1 MYGQLPKRCKVLSH
15 LIVFASYLA
24 LTWNCTYLVA
34 QPLQKTEPPQK
45 AEPPQEA
52 EAPQKAEPTQSGS
65 SKPVDQRPN
74 FLILFADDWG
84 RYASSYAAIDSDPL
98 QSIVRTPNIDRIA
111 QRGAIFR
118 QAFVSAPSCTPCRS
132 ALLSGQHFWR
142 TGQGAILQ
150 GAVWDPAIPSFPLL
164 LDQAGYHIGET
175 FKVWSPGTPGDAPYG
190 AGKFAYEKSG
200 RKFNDFSENVTA
212 AVQKGEPIEQAKE
225 ELLEGIRANFTEFLD
240 ARKEDKPFCYWFG
253 PTNTHRQWVA
263 QSGTKLW
270 GFNPDDFV
278 GKLPPFLPD
287 VPTVRQ
293 DLADYFGEIAAWD
306 AAVGRLLDELENRQL
321 TDSTYVIISG
331 DHGPPGFP
339 HGKCNLYA
347 YGTSVCLLIAGPA
360 VPPGRSIDDLVSLT
374 DVAPTILESAGIDIP
389 NTMTGRSL
397 RSLLLSDASG
407 RIDPTRDA
415 VFFGRE
421 RHVENARADFAPYP
435 QRALRTDEYLYIINF
450 RPDRWPLG
458 DPYGL
463 NESTPPS
470 YDRMRENTRATLP
483 DEDAGPTKAWLVEHR
498 NDPQWKPLFEHA
510 YGKRPREELYDLKSD
525 PHQMNNLAAEE
536 PYQSVRQALE
546 TRLLD
551 ELKRTGDPR
560 VADQGSYFET
570 PPLAGPLPQNN
581 AATRNGQPRNAQPRN
596 APSKPKTP

>member
-1 MYGQLPKRCKVLSH
+1 MLGHLPKRCDVLRFFLVLAGYITWVWTSNS
-15 LIVFASYLA
+15 LFAMP
-24 LTWNCTYLVA
+24 TENA
-34 QPLQKTEPPQK
+34 QP
-45 AEPPQEA
+45 
-52 EAPQKAEPTQSGS
+52 APSKSTQRF
-65 SKPVDQRPN
+65 DQRPN

-98 QSIVRTPNIDRIA
+98 QLLVRTPNIDRIA

-150 GAVWDPAIPSFPLL
+150 GAVWDPAIPAFPLL

-175 FKVWSPGTPGDAPYG
+175 FKVWSPGSPGDAPYG
-190 AGKFAYEKSG
+190 AGKFAYEKFG

-240 ARKEDKPFCYWFG
+240 ARADNKPFCYWFG

-263 QSGTKLW
+263 ESGTKLW
-270 GFNPDDFV
+270 GFNPDDFA

-321 TDSTYVIISG
+321 SESTYVIISG

-339 HGKCNLYA
+339 HGKCNLYS
-347 YGTSVCLLIAGPA
+347 YGTSVCLLIAGPDI
-360 VPPGRSIDDLVSLT
+360 PQGRSIDDLVSLT
-374 DVAPTILESAGIDIP
+374 DVAPTILESAGIEVP
-389 NTMTGRSL
+389 KTMTGRSL
-397 RSLLLSDASG
+397 RPLLLNTASG
-407 RIDPTRDA
+407 KLDPTRDA
-415 VFFGRE
+415 IFIGRE
-421 RHVENARADFAPYP
+421 RHVENARADFTPYP
-435 QRALRTDEYLYIINF
+435 QRAIRTNDYLYILNF

-470 YDRMRENTRATLP
+470 YERVRENTRATLP

-510 YGKRPREELYDLKSD
+510 YGRRPREELYDLKAD
-525 PHQMNNLAAEE
+525 PHQMKNLASEE

-546 TRLLD
+546 QRLID
-551 ELKRTGDPR
+551 ELTRTGDPR
-560 VADQGSYFET
+560 VVDQGSYFET
-570 PPLAGPLPQNN
+570 PPLSGPLPANN
-581 AATRNGQPRNAQPRN
+581 AAPRNN
-596 APSKPKTP
+596 AKSTPKGTNTSPGKAAPNKNPK

>member
-1 MYGQLPKRCKVLSH
+1 
-15 LIVFASYLA
+15 
-24 LTWNCTYLVA
+24 
-34 QPLQKTEPPQK
+34 
-45 AEPPQEA
+45 
-52 EAPQKAEPTQSGS
+52 
-65 SKPVDQRPN
+65 
-74 FLILFADDWG
+74 
-84 RYASSYAAIDSDPL
+84 
-98 QSIVRTPNIDRIA
+98 
-111 QRGAIFR
+111 
-118 QAFVSAPSCTPCRS
+118 
-132 ALLSGQHFWR
+132 
-142 TGQGAILQ
+142 
-150 GAVWDPAIPSFPLL
+150 
-164 LDQAGYHIGET
+164 
-175 FKVWSPGTPGDAPYG
+175 
-190 AGKFAYEKSG
+190 
-200 RKFNDFSENVTA
+200 
-212 AVQKGEPIEQAKE
+212 
-225 ELLEGIRANFTEFLD
+225 
-240 ARKEDKPFCYWFG
+240 
-253 PTNTHRQWVA
+253 
-263 QSGTKLW
+263 
-270 GFNPDDFV
+270 
-278 GKLPPFLPD
+278 
-287 VPTVRQ
+287 
-293 DLADYFGEIAAWD
+293 
-306 AAVGRLLDELENRQL
+306 VGRLLDELENRLL
-321 TDSTYVIISG
+321 TDSTYVIICG

-360 VPPGRSIDDLVSLT
+360 VPPGRSIDDLVSPT

-470 YDRMRENTRATLP
+470 YERMRENTRATLP

-525 PHQMNNLAAEE
+525 PHQMKNLAAEE
-536 PYQSVRQALE
+536 PYQSVRKALE

-581 AATRNGQPRNAQPRN
+581 AATRNGQPRNA
-596 APSKPKTP
+596 PSKPKTP